1 MLFSVWQN
9 VDFDWQRYGGWP
21 FLVGM
26 VCAEVLLL
34 VFMSLLVSRF
44 CRNKSQAFFVLDTPA
59 VGSNRLG
66 PVAVSPTAATVGPP
80 RAVQ

>member
-34 VFMSLLVSRF
+34 VFMSLLVS
-44 CRNKSQAFFVLDTPA
+44 QT
-59 VGSNRLG
+59 RLQG
-66 PVAVSPTAATVGPP
+66 TGLTD
-80 RAVQ
+80 